1 MNSILQKRFDTV
13 SDQLK
18 ELETVLKNNQKEL
31 QKQHEEKTELHQDK
45 LRDLKK
51 LTTLDRIEHDYEE
64 VEDENIRYREE
75 RTEIR
80 ESLNTIVHLSKALHR
95 MQKP

>member
-13 SDQLK
+13 REQLK
-18 ELETVLKNNQKEL
+18 ELETVLKNNRHEI

-75 RTEIR
+75 RTGIR